1 MGAVSTPARTPEE
14 RGPAALLPAPVARLV
29 GFVALG
35 CLGVAQ
41 WQRMLADVGLLRPVV
56 WVLLAAA
63 TGAALVACDRLAG
76 RRRAVAIVAV
86 AFLGLLVAYVAAG
99 LPLTLLKPRRWDELG
114 SGLVSGSQ
122 ALSTAQLPYVGA
134 DPWPGRVLELLGA
147 ELVMLAALLAFWPR
161 PAGMGGRG
169 YPFLAL
175 AALLVVAASPVVS
188 LGGTKPLL
196 LGIGLTL
203 LTVCFLWLERLPLR
217 PGIGVAALVALA
229 LAGAV
234 PLAAAADRGEPWFD
248 YQAFAE
254 GFSPKDPI
262 SFDWEHGDYGPMTWT
277 RTGAEVIRV
286 KADRPAYWKVRTLA
300 DFDGTHWDVARFDG
314 PTDPSLDLPVGWE
327 TQKRNQDE
335 IQVSVQRMRG
345 DDVVG
350 AGTTQAIRNST
361 RRIVPSTGPG
371 QWESIGDL
379 QSGDSYRAEVFVP
392 RPTADQLA
400 AIEPSA
406 TTEHADSLTVT
417 VNLRQMTEAQI
428 GKLPVDVPV
437 SPLDGTPARSADVQ
451 FPPFGRVGVAP
462 QATYPQ
468 YGQEGTG
475 ENALKYSD
483 LSRTWALAKRLKAD
497 SATPYDYVLAVSQ
510 YLRNGF
516 TYTEKPPAPKAGV
529 SPLES
534 FLFDTKAGYC
544 QHYSA
549 AMALLLRMGG
559 IPARVATGFSPGGYS
574 KRKQAWIV
582 RDTDAHSWVEA
593 WFDRYGWVTMDPTP
607 AATPARSQIAAIAAP
622 TSDAGG
628 SSATAGQSGPT
639 DPTDRRAAGERERRF
654 GNQVSRGTDEELD
667 GSGGGGGGLSLW
679 PLVPLVLLAGGA
691 AVWATRFRR
700 RRPSGPLERAIWEL
714 ETALHRTGRTTPTG
728 TTLRQLEQ
736 RLGLSGEAAEYVRAI
751 RSSRYAA
758 EPVPPTNAQRRAMRQ
773 ELASG
778 QGLLGRLRTFW
789 ALPPRPGRPTRGHLG
804 RGVEYVD
811 IHVDRD

>member
-1 MGAVSTPARTPEE
+1 MKVVSTPAGTPDE

-41 WQRMLADVGLLRPVV
+41 WQRMLSGVGIVRPLL

-63 TGAALVACDRLAG
+63 AGAAITACDRLPG
-76 RRRAVAIVAV
+76 RRRALAVVLVACA
-86 AFLGLLVAYVAAG
+86 GLLVAYVAAG
-99 LPLTLLKPRRWDELG
+99 LPLQYLKPRRWDELG

-147 ELVMLAALLAFWPR
+147 ELVMFAALLAFWPR

-188 LGGTKPLL
+188 LGGTRPLL
-196 LGIGLTL
+196 LGLGLTV

-217 PGIGVAALVALA
+217 PGIGVAVLVGVA

-248 YQAFAE
+248 YQSFAE

-286 KADRPAYWKVRTLA
+286 KATRPAYWKVRTLS

-314 PTDPSLDLPVGWE
+314 PTDASLDLPVGWE

-345 DDVVG
+345 SDVVG
-350 AGTTQAIRNST
+350 AGTTRSINDST

-371 QWESIGDL
+371 QWESVGDL
-379 QSGDSYRAEVFVP
+379 QSGDSYRAQVFVP
-392 RPTADQLA
+392 RPTPDQLA
-400 AIEPSA
+400 AIEPSPS
-406 TTEHADSLTVT
+406 TEHADALTLTV
-417 VNLRQMTEAQI
+417 NIRALTEKEI
-428 GKLPVDVPV
+428 SDLPIDVPV
-437 SPLDGTPARSADVQ
+437 SPIDGSPARDADVT
-451 FPPFGRVGVAP
+451 FPPFGRVGVQP
-462 QATYPQ
+462 QAFYTQ
-468 YGQEGTG
+468 YGSEGSG

-483 LSRTWALAKRLKAD
+483 LSRTWALAQRLK
-497 SATPYDYVLAVSQ
+497 SQSSTPYEYVLAVSR

-516 TYTEKPPAPKAGV
+516 TYTEKPPAPAPGV

-574 KRKQAWIV
+574 KGKQAWIV

-593 WFDRYGWVTMDPTP
+593 WFDRYGWVTLDPTP

-622 TSDAGG
+622 SSDVG
-628 SSATAGQSGPT
+628 SPSGAANPSGTAGS
-639 DPTDRRAAGERERRF
+639 TDRRAAGERELLF
-654 GNQVSRGTDEELD
+654 GNRASNGTDQELD
-667 GSGGGGGGLSLW
+667 GSAGGGGGLPLW
-679 PLVPLVLLAGGA
+679 PLVPLVLLAAGA

-714 ETALHRTGRTTPTG
+714 ETALHRSGRATPTG

-736 RLGLSGEAAEYVRAI
+736 KLGLSGEAAEYVRAI
-751 RSSRYAA
+751 RSSRYAPR
-758 EPVPPTNAQRRAMRQ
+758 PVSPTNRQRKALRR

-778 QGLLGRLRTFW
+778 QGWAGRLRTFW
-789 ALPPRPGRPTRGHLG
+789 ALPPRRPQRSD
-804 RGVEYVD
+804 VE
-811 IHVDRD
+811 ISMTARRD

>member
-1 MGAVSTPARTPEE
+1 MGAVSTPARTPDE

-35 CLGVAQ
+35 CLGVGQ
-41 WQRMLADVGLLRPVV
+41 WQRLLADVGLVRPVL
-56 WVLLAAA
+56 WVLLA
-63 TGAALVACDRLAG
+63 GAAGGAVTLCDRLHG
-76 RRRAVAIVAV
+76 RRRAAAIVAV
-86 AFLGLLVAYVAAG
+86 AFLGLLAAYIAAG
-99 LPLTLLKPRRWDELG
+99 LPLNLLKPRRWDELG

-147 ELVMLAALLAFWPR
+147 ELVMFAALLAFWPR

-175 AALLVVAASPVVS
+175 ASLLVVAASPVVS

-196 LGIGLTL
+196 LGVGLTL

-300 DFDGTHWDVARFDG
+300 DFNGTHWDVARFDG
-314 PTDPSLDLPVGWE
+314 PTDASLDLPVGWE

-350 AGTTQAIRNST
+350 AGTTQSIRDST
-361 RRIVPSTGPG
+361 RKIVPSTGPG

-379 QSGDSYRAEVFVP
+379 QSGDSYRAQVFVP
-392 RPTADQLA
+392 HPTADQLA
-400 AIEPSA
+400 AIEPSP

-417 VNLRQMTEAQI
+417 ANIRELSE
-428 GKLPVDVPV
+428 KELSDLPLDVPV
-437 SPLDGTPARSADVQ
+437 SPIDGQAPRNVDLQ
-451 FPPFGRVGVAP
+451 FAPFGRVGVEP
-462 QATYPQ
+462 QATYTQ
-468 YGQEGTG
+468 YGQEGSG
-475 ENALKYSD
+475 ETALKYTD
-483 LSRTWALAKRLKAD
+483 LARTWALAKRLK
-497 SATPYDYVLAVSQ
+497 SQSTTPYEYVLAVSQ

-516 TYTEKPPAPKAGV
+516 TYTEKPPAPAPGV

-607 AATPARSQIAAIAAP
+607 AATPARSQIAAISAP
-622 TSDAGG
+622 TSDSNP
-628 SSATAGQSGPT
+628 SSAADPSSPT
-639 DPTDRRAAGERERRF
+639 SPTDRRAAGERELLF
-654 GNQVSRGTDEELD
+654 GNRASGGTDEELES
-667 GSGGGGGGLSLW
+667 SGGGGGGLPLW

-714 ETALHRTGRTTPTG
+714 ETALHRTGRATPTG

-736 RLGLSGEAAEYVRAI
+736 RLGLSGEAAAYVRAI
-751 RSSRYAA
+751 RSSRYA
-758 EPVPPTNAQRRAMRQ
+758 PRPMPPTNAQRKALRR

-778 QGLLGRLRTFW
+778 QGWAGRLRTFW
-789 ALPPRPGRPTRGHLG
+789 ALPPRRGGRRETT
-804 RGVEYVD
+804 YVD
-811 IHVDRD
+811 LHVRRGD